1 MKYRKLG
8 RQGIEVGVIG
18 LGAEHL
24 ENSSRET
31 ITSVLDV
38 AMEAGVDYTDLF
50 MASPD
55 VRDHF
60 GAALAGRRERM
71 MIAGHLGATMKDGQ
85 YFRSRDT
92 DHSERYFD
100 DLLTRLR
107 SDYIDV
113 LMLHF
118 VDNDADFDRVFGDG
132 GLLELA
138 KRLQKA
144 GKARMLGLSSHVAPV
159 SLKAVQSGEID
170 LLMFPINPAV
180 DTLPGDL
187 QIEAHWDD
195 GTFEQLATEK
205 AALASDRQEL
215 YHACA
220 VAGVAVVAMK
230 PYYAGRLFVAG
241 NPSSMVLTPVQCLA
255 YALDRPGVATV
266 VPGCRSADEM
276 RAALAYL
283 DSGEEERDYSSIH
296 ENPVW
301 KLRGSCTYCNHCLPC
316 PEGIDIGGVTRLAD
330 IAGYQADETVITD
343 YEALPVAA
351 ASCTECGVCSD
362 RCPFEVDVVANMRQA
377 IEVFGV

>member
-8 RQGIEVGVIG
+8 GQGIEVGVIG

-24 ENSSRET
+24 EKSSRET
-31 ITSVLDV
+31 IASVVDV
-38 AMEAGVDYTDLF
+38 AMEAGVNYTDLF

-92 DHSERYFD
+92 DYSERYLD

-118 VDNDADFDRVFGDG
+118 VDNDADFDHVFGDS

-138 KRLQKA
+138 KRLRKA

-159 SLKAVQSGEID
+159 SLRAVRSGEID
-170 LLMFPINPAV
+170 VLMFPVNPAL

-187 QIEAHWDD
+187 QIEAQWNDA
-195 GTFEQLATEK
+195 TFGEVATEK
-205 AALASDRQEL
+205 ASLASDRQGL
-215 YHACA
+215 YHASA
-220 VAGVAVVAMK
+220 AAGVAVVAMK

-241 NPSSMVLTPVQCLA
+241 NPSGMVLTPVQCLA
-255 YALDRPGVATV
+255 YALDRPGVTTA
-266 VPGCRSADEM
+266 VPGCRTADEM

-283 DSGEEERDYSSIH
+283 DADDEERDYSSIH
-296 ENPVW
+296 DNPVW

-316 PEGIDIGGVTRLAD
+316 PEGIDIGNVTRLAD
-330 IAGYQADETVITD
+330 IASYQANEAIIAD
-343 YEALPVAA
+343 YEALPVTA
-351 ASCTECGVCSD
+351 ASCTECGICSD
-362 RCPFEVDVVANMRQA
+362 RCPFEVDVVANMDRA
-377 IEVFGV
+377 IKVFGD

>member
-8 RQGIEVGVIG
+8 KQAIEVGVIG
-18 LGAEHL
+18 LGAEYL
-24 ENSSRET
+24 EKASRET

-38 AMEAGVDYTDLF
+38 AMEAGVNYTDLF

-85 YFRSRDT
+85 YFRSRDS
-92 DHSERYFD
+92 DHSERYVD

-118 VDNDADFDRVFGDG
+118 VDDDGDFDRVFDDG
-132 GLLELA
+132 GLLALA

-144 GKARMLGLSSHVAPV
+144 GKARILGISSHVAPV
-159 SLKAVQSGEID
+159 SLRAVRSGEID
-170 LLMFPINPAV
+170 VLMFPVNPAL
-180 DTLPGDL
+180 DTLPGNL
-187 QIEAHWDD
+187 KIEAQWEDD
-195 GTFEQLATEK
+195 IFGEVATDK
-205 AALASDRQEL
+205 AGLASDRQEL

-220 VAGVAVVAMK
+220 AAGVAVVAMK

-241 NPSSMVLTPVQCLA
+241 NASGMVLTPVQCLA
-255 YALDRPGVATV
+255 YTLDRPGVATA
-266 VPGCRSADEM
+266 VPGCRTADEM

-283 DSGEEERDYSSIH
+283 DAGEEERDYSSIH

-343 YEALPVAA
+343 YEA
-351 ASCTECGVCSD
+351 
-362 RCPFEVDVVANMRQA
+362 
-377 IEVFGV
+377 